1 MEGCKSVLFED
12 PFWLYVLLAMVEA
25 VLLAFWWKDR
35 VREKALRLLYPV
47 GAGIV
52 AYALA
57 ALVVTD
63 REKIMKAVYEIG
75 RDVAAG
81 RTVALAKY
89 LDEEFRGNYEGEEID
104 RKKTLGLAR
113 RRIKAHGVTEVAF
126 KKVVVEVKGTRA
138 TLRMLTL
145 IKLQMF
151 GRLDRLPLQWE
162 MEWIKRG
169 KRWTIYRGV
178 RPRVSLQLS
187 R

>member
-25 VLLAFWWKDR
+25 VLLVFWWKDR

-47 GAGIV
+47 GVGIV
-52 AYALA
+52 IYALA

-63 REKIMKAVYEIG
+63 REKILRAVYEIG
-75 RDVAAG
+75 RDVTAG

-89 LDEEFRGNYEGEEID
+89 LDEDFRGTFEGEEID
-104 RKKTLGLAR
+104 REKALAMAK
-113 RRIKAHGVTEVAF
+113 RRIKAHGVAEVTF
-126 KKVVVEVKGTRA
+126 KKVVVEVKGKRA

-151 GRLDRLPLQWE
+151 GRRDRLPLQWD

-169 KRWTIYRGV
+169 KRWKIYRAA